1 MGEGFFV
8 KIKKLL
14 YGVGLSFLAGA
25 MFYLFFRQSFRDVY
39 NEIGSSMTKWQ
50 QEKGIMAELYH
61 SLWNHGK
68 FFVILWILSV
78 NRTAVRWYIRLF
90 LGFTG
95 IRNGFLFLFFVMNR
109 GWMGV
114 LCYLASLFP
123 HCILFSLIYLYSFG
137 LIEKKRQQKHKM
149 LLFIILLFAFIAAC
163 LLEVYF
169 NLPMMQKL
177 LCD

>member
-1 MGEGFFV
+1 
-8 KIKKLL
+8 
-14 YGVGLSFLAGA
+14 
-25 MFYLFFRQSFRDVY
+25 
-39 NEIGSSMTKWQ
+39 
-50 QEKGIMAELYH
+50 
-61 SLWNHGK
+61 
-68 FFVILWILSV
+68 
-78 NRTAVRWYIRLF
+78 
-90 LGFTG
+90 
-95 IRNGFLFLFFVMNR
+95 MNR

>member
-1 MGEGFFV
+1 MREGFFV

-68 FFVILWILSV
+68 FFVIRFWDILS
-78 NRTAVRWYIRLF
+78 AVSP
-90 LGFTG
+90 
-95 IRNGFLFLFFVMNR
+95 
-109 GWMGV
+109 
-114 LCYLASLFP
+114 C
-123 HCILFSLIYLYSFG
+123 C
-137 LIEKKRQQKHKM
+137 
-149 LLFIILLFAFIAAC
+149 C
-163 LLEVYF
+163 LLYVSSPPF
-169 NLPMMQKL
+169 CISKICGMS
-177 LCD
+177 

>member
-1 MGEGFFV
+1 MREGFFV

-68 FFVILWILSV
+68 FLVILWILSV

-95 IRNGFLFLFFVMNR
+95 IRNGFLFLFFVSAISH
-109 GWMGV
+109 
-114 LCYLASLFP
+114 L
-123 HCILFSLIYLYSFG
+123 
-137 LIEKKRQQKHKM
+137 
-149 LLFIILLFAFIAAC
+149 
-163 LLEVYF
+163 
-169 NLPMMQKL
+169 
-177 LCD
+177 

>member
-1 MGEGFFV
+1 MREGFFV

-109 GWMGV
+109 GWMGGKSV
-114 LCYLASLFP
+114 STLYIVFPDLPLFFWTHREKKAAKTQNASFYHTAFCVYCCLFIRSLF
-123 HCILFSLIYLYSFG
+123 
-137 LIEKKRQQKHKM
+137 
-149 LLFIILLFAFIAAC
+149 
-163 LLEVYF
+163 
-169 NLPMMQKL
+169 
-177 LCD
+177 